1 MNKRASSPS
10 PQDELLARRKEVFGL
25 FDNAA
30 FSTSHIRIC
39 VVASAGFFT
48 DGYTLYAVLFVFP
61 MLILAYPDS
70 DIEKFRILIKTS
82 TWIGCLF
89 GHLLF
94 GYMTDK
100 YGRKKVRLMN
110 DIILLYAT

>member
-1 MNKRASSPS
+1 MSKQESSP
-10 PQDELLARRKEVFGL
+10 PAQNGLLARRKEVFEL
-25 FDNAA
+25 FDNAP

-39 VVASAGFFT
+39 VVAGAGFFT
-48 DGYTLYAVLFVFP
+48 DGYSLYAVLFVFP
-61 MLILAYPDS
+61 MLMLAYPDS
-70 DIEKFRILIKTS
+70 NIYKFRVLIKTS

-100 YGRKKVRLMN
+100 YGRKKVKL
-110 DIILLYAT
+110 II

>member
-1 MNKRASSPS
+1 MNKQESSTS
-10 PQDELLARRKEVFGL
+10 PQDKLLARRKVVFGL

-30 FSTSHIRIC
+30 FSPSHIRIC
-39 VVASAGFFT
+39 LVAGAGFFT
-48 DGYTLYAVLFVFP
+48 DGYTLYAVLFVFQ
-61 MLILAYPDS
+61 MLEGAYPDS
-70 DIEKFRILIKTS
+70 NIENFRVLIKTS

-100 YGRKKVRLMN
+100 YGRKKVRLMSN
-110 DIILLYAT
+110 KI

>member
-1 MNKRASSPS
+1 MNGQEPRQPLTREEA
-10 PQDELLARRKEVFGL
+10 FGR
-25 FDNAA
+25 FDKAA

-39 VVASAGFFT
+39 LVAGAGFFT
-48 DGYTLYAVLFVFP
+48 DGYTLYAVLFVFQ
-61 MLILAYPDS
+61 MLEGAYPNSNID
-70 DIEKFRILIKTS
+70 KFRVLIKTS

-100 YGRKKVRLMN
+100 YGRKKVKL
-110 DIILLYAT
+110 II